1 MERIYPSQSPIPSPR
16 TGPSRNSGPYATY
29 PPTSLLNTS
38 QQTRNIKGKAIRDNN
53 FNDVEIVALT
63 LGFTA
68 LCFTGLAVFGTVSGP
83 VLAVSIPIAVGI
95 VAGIAV
101 GLAITASTSYSYEK
115 EDKNPPKSTTDVQA
129 SQLSSR
135 KTRNV

>member
-1 MERIYPSQSPIPSPR
+1 MILPLKSSSERSKKS
-16 TGPSRNSGPYATY
+16 AFFV
-29 PPTSLLNTS
+29 
-38 QQTRNIKGKAIRDNN
+38 IRDNN

-83 VLAVSIPIAVGI
+83 VLAVGVPIAVGI
-95 VAGIAV
+95 VAGIGV

-115 EDKNPPKSTTDVQA
+115 ENENPPKSTTYVQA
-129 SQLSSR
+129 SPLSSR
-135 KTRNV
+135 EIRNV